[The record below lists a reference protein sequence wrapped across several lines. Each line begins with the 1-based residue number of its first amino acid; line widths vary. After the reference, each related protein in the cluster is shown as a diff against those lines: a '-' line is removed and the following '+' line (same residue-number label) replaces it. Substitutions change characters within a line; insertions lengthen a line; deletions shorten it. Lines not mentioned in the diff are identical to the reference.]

1 MKNGRYKSTLCISLL
16 MLLSFSCRKGFDTGW
31 DTDLL
36 MPILHGELTIE
47 NLLPDSIR
55 EVNEDNSV
63 DLVYQSTIFDL
74 RITDLVEVPDTTVS
88 VTVNLDSL
96 YISDKTVTETISLG
110 EIANSLIAD
119 GNILGFAI
127 ILANGT
133 ELVIDPLSDLASGT
147 DTVDAT
153 TFFESATFNAGD
165 LDILIKNDLPIPIE
179 NIQFQLRNASD
190 GALIVEDTYPLIE
203 PGAFEFN
210 TYDLAGLTVDG
221 TLVAEIINFDSP
233 GSAPDSVLI
242 DTSDNVL
249 IQLTAKNME
258 LYEATAVFP
267 AQDLVNSQKEIEY
280 FMGEGGPE
288 ITEMTLD
295 SGIVYINVINTIED
309 SIRIIYTLPYATSAT
324 GEPVSFNTSCPPA
337 PPDGS
342 ITVTETFSLNGYSI
356 DLRGL
361 DGNKANTFYQEF
373 IASIDSTG
381 EVRTLS
387 LDDSIVVEYGLVNIK
402 PLSVEG
408 YIGSYHEEYSDVADL
423 GFNVLDFLDAGEI
436 HFNEVNVNLTVS
448 NGVGVDARFT
458 IHDLSATN
466 TTTGEVVTLSAP
478 GVVGVPI
485 QVERAMQDPFIPG
498 ETQFTLNTT
507 NSNILDLLE
516 LFPDKMSY
524 DVSLDINPE
533 GNIYNYQD
541 FVLPDSRTILTLDLE
556 LPLDILADNVT
567 LIDTFDID
575 IDFDEQ
581 SDFIDDVQSLD
592 LTLLA
597 ENSFPLATSITIL
610 FYDEFGAIMDSVS
623 YDGDA
628 IAAGELNTT
637 TCKVDEPT
645 ATNITLTFTGD
656 RIKNILESKQAKVT
670 AVFNTPT
677 DTPCGET
684 VKIYSNYKLEMHLT
698 GHLNYKYSTQNQQD

>member
-1 MKNGRYKSTLCISLL
+1 
-16 MLLSFSCRKGFDTGW
+16 
-31 DTDLL
+31 

-47 NLLPDSIR
+47 ELVPDSIR
-55 EVNEDNSV
+55 EVNADNTV
-63 DLVYQSTIFDL
+63 DLVYQNTIFDL
-74 RITDLVEVPDTTVS
+74 KITDLVEVPDTTVS

-96 YISDKTVTETISLG
+96 SLTDETVTETISLG
-110 EIANSLIAD
+110 EIANSLIAA
-119 GNILGFAI
+119 GNILGYGI
-127 ILANGT
+127 IFANGDY
-133 ELVIDPLSDLASGT
+133 LVIDPLSDLESGT

-153 TFFESATFNAGD
+153 TFFESATFNAGY
-165 LDILIKNDLPIPIE
+165 LDILIKNDLPIAIE

-190 GALIVEDTYPLIE
+190 GALIVEDNYPYIA
-203 PGAFEFN
+203 PGEFEFN
-210 TYDLAGLTVDG
+210 SYDLAGLTVDG
-221 TLVAEIINFDSP
+221 TLVAEILNFDSP

-249 IQLTAKNME
+249 IQLTARDME

-267 AQDLVNSQKEIEY
+267 AQNLVNSQKEIEY

-295 SGIVYINVINTIED
+295 SGTVYINVINTIED
-309 SIRIIYTLPYATSAT
+309 SISILYTLPYATSADGT
-324 GEPVSFNTSCPPA
+324 PVSFTTYCPPA

-342 ITVTETFSLNGYSI
+342 ITVTQTFDLHGYSI

-361 DGNKANTFYQEF
+361 NGNKANTFYQEF
-373 IASIDSTG
+373 TASIDSTG
-381 EVRTLS
+381 ELRTLS

-408 YIGSYHEEYSDVADL
+408 YIGSYHQEYADVTDL
-423 GFNVLDFLDAGEI
+423 GFNVLDFLDGGEI
-436 HFNEVNVNLTVS
+436 HFNEVTVNLTVE

-458 IHDLSATN
+458 INNLSATN
-466 TTTGEVVTLSAP
+466 TTSGEVITLDAP

-485 QVERAMQDPFIPG
+485 QVERAMQDPFMPG
-498 ETQFTLNTT
+498 LTQFTLNST

-524 DVSLDINPE
+524 DVSLDINPD
-533 GNIYNYQD
+533 GNLYNYQD
-541 FVLPDSRTILTLDLE
+541 FVLPESNTKLTLDLE

-575 IDFDEQ
+575 VDFEEQ
-581 SDFIDDVQSLD
+581 SEFIDDIQSLE

-597 ENSFPLATSITIL
+597 ENSFPMATTIDIL
-610 FYDEFGAIMDSVS
+610 FFDEFGTVMDSVIF
-623 YDGDA
+623 DGDA
-628 IAAGELNTT
+628 IAAGELNPT
-637 TCKVDEPT
+637 TCKVDAPT
-645 ATNITLTFTGD
+645 STNITLTYTGD
-656 RIKNILESKQAKVT
+656 RIRNILEAKQAKVT
-670 AVFNTPT
+670 AVFNTPS

-684 VKIYSNYKLEMHLT
+684 VKIYSNYTLEMHLT
-698 GHLNYKYSTQNQQD
+698 GHLNYTYSTQNQED